1 MKKRLISLAAVL
13 TLLVLCTQSVFADI
27 AGPDPVQTAGGVV
40 SVILLVAVLVVAV
53 VLIIRRIRR
62 GR

>member
-1 MKKRLISLAAVL
+1 MRKRLISLAAVS
-13 TLLVLCTQSVFADI
+13 TLLVLSAQTVFADI
-27 AGPDPVQTAGGVV
+27 AGPDPVSSAGGVV
-40 SVILLVAVLVVAV
+40 SILLLVAVLAVAA